1 MGAGSMST
9 AIGTT
14 TEIGAGIGMSTAA
27 GMIAGVTE
35 VAMAMAGAG
44 TTAGGAIGAGV
55 QVGGIGITIGIV
67 TVGIAGTDTE
77 FLGPRLAALCIFR
90 RPSKRLRF
98 PGA

>member
-1 MGAGSMST
+1 M

-14 TEIGAGIGMSTAA
+14 TEIGTGIGMSTAIGA
-27 GMIAGVTE
+27 TMAIGMIAGVTE

-55 QVGGIGITIGIV
+55 QVGGIGIMIGIV

-90 RPSKRLRF
+90 RPSKRLRL